1 MKYKKSMRVG
11 IVVSIL
17 AVGFLGMNLLGS
29 ADKKS
34 NKRETKPDIRT
45 VTVNDIETKNITL
58 QINGNGVIE
67 SKRSLSIVSE
77 VNGKV
82 VFAKNDLK
90 SGTFVRKEETIVK
103 VDSREISNELMS
115 LRSDLM
121 NAVASILPEYK
132 IEEDK
137 AYEKWFN
144 YFQNLDINK
153 EIAELPEI
161 VDAQEKIK
169 VSSRNIFTKYFAV
182 KNKEIKLAKY
192 SIEAPFDGFI
202 RSTGILENSFVSVG
216 VPLFSFDDL
225 NNLEI
230 AVPLLV
236 RDFNQLNFN
245 RSPKVKIYSDFTDEV
260 LVGKVLRRD
269 NVLERNSQSLNVYVT
284 FTNSKLQ
291 SHFLPGN
298 YVNVE
303 IDGKVLSNVSSIP
316 RNLVDNDDYVY
327 TKEDGKLSRTHVE
340 IISVQKDQAIITA
353 EFADGSELVTTILQ
367 KPVVGMAIQTLE
379 EKELSEKLEAEKLE
393 EEQSDS
399 TSNKSETDIES
410 VALNN

>member
-1 MKYKKSMRVG
+1 MKYKKTMRVG

-34 NKRETKPDIRT
+34 NKRDAKPDIRT
-45 VTVNDIETKNITL
+45 VTVNDIIEKDITL
-58 QINGNGVIE
+58 YISGNGVIE
-67 SKRSLSIVSE
+67 SKRSLNIVSE
-77 VNGKV
+77 VSGKV
-82 VFAKNDLK
+82 IFAKNELK
-90 SGTFVRKEETIVK
+90 SGTFVKKGETIVK

-137 AYEKWFN
+137 AYAKWFN

-161 VDAQEKIK
+161 VDTQEKIK
-169 VSSRNIFTKYFAV
+169 VSSLNIFTKYFAV
-182 KNKEIKLAKY
+182 KNKEIKLAKH

-202 RSTGILENSFVSVG
+202 KSTGIIENSFVSIG
-216 VPLFSFDDL
+216 MPFFSISDV

-236 RDFNQLNFN
+236 KEFNQINFKN
-245 RSPKVKIYSDFTDEV
+245 NPKVKIYSDATDEI

-269 NVLERNSQSLNVYVT
+269 NILERNSQSLNVYVA
-284 FTNSKLQ
+284 FKNSKLK

-303 IDGKVLSNVSSIP
+303 IEGRTLSNVSSVP

-327 TKEDGKLSRTHVE
+327 TKEDGKLNRTHVE
-340 IISVQKDQAIITA
+340 ILSVQKDQAIISA
-353 EFADGSELVTTILQ
+353 QFRDGSELVTTILQ
-367 KPVVGMAIQTLE
+367 KPVVGMAIETLE
-379 EKELSEKLEAEKLE
+379 EKELKKQE
-393 EEQSDS
+393 EEQNDS
-399 TSNKSETDIES
+399 TNVES
-410 VALNN
+410 VALNE

>member
-1 MKYKKSMRVG
+1 MKYKKTMRVG

-45 VTVNDIETKNITL
+45 VTVNDIETKDITL

-82 VFAKNDLK
+82 VFANNDLK
-90 SGTFVRKEETIVK
+90 SGTFVRKGETIVK

-169 VSSRNIFTKYFAV
+169 VSSRNIFTKYCWF
-182 KNKEIKLAKY
+182 
-192 SIEAPFDGFI
+192 GFI
-202 RSTGILENSFVSVG
+202 QLIYRECCNSFVYCGIDIRTVSCHKIWD
-216 VPLFSFDDL
+216 LRCFQKSFCNIL
-225 NNLEI
+225 RVFRGI
-230 AVPLLV
+230 
-236 RDFNQLNFN
+236 
-245 RSPKVKIYSDFTDEV
+245 
-260 LVGKVLRRD
+260 GKV
-269 NVLERNSQSLNVYVT
+269 
-284 FTNSKLQ
+284 
-291 SHFLPGN
+291 
-298 YVNVE
+298 
-303 IDGKVLSNVSSIP
+303 
-316 RNLVDNDDYVY
+316 
-327 TKEDGKLSRTHVE
+327 
-340 IISVQKDQAIITA
+340 
-353 EFADGSELVTTILQ
+353 
-367 KPVVGMAIQTLE
+367 
-379 EKELSEKLEAEKLE
+379 
-393 EEQSDS
+393 
-399 TSNKSETDIES
+399 
-410 VALNN
+410 

>member
-1 MKYKKSMRVG
+1 MKYKKTMRVG

-17 AVGFLGMNLLGS
+17 AIGLLGMNLLGS

-45 VTVNDIETKNITL
+45 VTVNDIETKDITL

-82 VFAKNDLK
+82 VFAKNNLK
-90 SGTFVRKEETIVK
+90 SGTFVRKGETIVK

-202 RSTGILENSFVSVG
+202 KSNGILKNSFVSVG

-245 RSPKVKIYSDFTDEV
+245 RVPKVKIYSDFTDEV
-260 LVGKVLRRD
+260 LIGKILRKD
-269 NVLERNSQSLNVYVT
+269 NILERNSQSLNVYVT
-284 FTNSKLQ
+284 FTNSKLR

-316 RNLVDNDDYVY
+316 RNLVDNDDNVY
-327 TKEDGKLSRTHVE
+327 TKVDGKLNRTHVE

-379 EKELSEKLEAEKLE
+379 EKELAEKLEAEKLE

-410 VALNN
+410 VASND